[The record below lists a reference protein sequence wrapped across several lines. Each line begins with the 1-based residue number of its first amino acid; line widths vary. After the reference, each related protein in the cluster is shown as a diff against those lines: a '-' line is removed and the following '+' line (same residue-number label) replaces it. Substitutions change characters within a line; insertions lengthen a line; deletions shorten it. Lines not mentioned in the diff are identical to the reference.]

1 MATFRRSVVISAPL
15 TFYGAWESTL
25 SLRVGFDGWQA
36 ALAKCLLN
44 DRQLADFAPVILHP

>member
-1 MATFRRSVVISAPL
+1 MATFRRSVVISVPL

-25 SLRVGFDGWQA
+25 SLRVGFDEWQA

-44 DRQLADFAPVILHP
+44 D